1 MFYEQD
7 PFSGYRQASLDA
19 RAAAANPHEMV
30 RMLLDGLLDELAR
43 ASGHME
49 RKAFEAKGQS
59 INKCLNVIHGLDV
72 LLDIENGG
80 EIASNLNRLYDYCS
94 RQLVNASVENDPEA
108 LQAVVHVI
116 QQIREGWA
124 QLE

>member
-19 RAAAANPHEMV
+19 RAAAANPMRWCV
-30 RMLLDGLLDELAR
+30 CCWMACWMNWPEL
-43 ASGHME
+43 GHME

-80 EIASNLNRLYDYCS
+80 EVATNLNRLYDYCS
-94 RQLVNASVENDPEA
+94 RQLVSASVENNPEA
-108 LQAVVHVI
+108 LQPVVQVI